1 MSALDLAGTVV
12 FAITGVFAVASARLD
27 WFGAIVVGIVTAI
40 GGGTVRDIILD
51 ATPVFWVTDGRY
63 LIAALLGAVAAI
75 PLAQRLST
83 GPIRRF
89 EETLQL
95 ADAAGLAIFVT
106 TGARVAFE
114 LGFDP
119 WVAVVAAIVTGVG
132 GGVIRDVLADRTP
145 LILTGEIYA
154 TAALAGAIV
163 YVSLFEGTGLDGR
176 LVVMFGAFSVFGL
189 RVLGIRRQW
198 ALPNLAGSDP
208 DQS

>member
-12 FAITGVFAVASARLD
+12 FAITGVFAVATARLD
-27 WFGAIVVGIVTAI
+27 WFGAIVVGIVTAV
-40 GGGTVRDIILD
+40 GGGTIRDVILD
-51 ATPVFWVTDGRY
+51 ATPVFWVADGRY
-63 LIAALLGAVAAI
+63 LIAATLGSVAAI
-75 PLAQRLST
+75 PLAQRLSR

-106 TGARVAFE
+106 TGARVTLE

-119 WVAVVAAIVTGVG
+119 WVAVVSAIITGVG
-132 GGVIRDVLADRTP
+132 GGVIRDVLANRTP

-163 YVSLFEGTGLDGR
+163 YVWLFEGTTLDGW
-176 LVVMFGAFSVFGL
+176 VVVIVGAFTVFGL
-189 RVLGIRRQW
+189 RVVGIRRQW
-198 ALPNLAGSDP
+198 ALPHLVAPDP
-208 DQS
+208 DRS